1 MKKIQNILKSSLS
14 IAALSLAALSS
25 TFTACDFLDRQPFDK
40 VDPTVEVTDAV
51 ALSMANACYRTLQS
65 SNMYNQRIW
74 TLDIVAGNSNVG
86 AGGGTD
92 GLETVQAANF
102 TTLSDNGMAL
112 YMWRSP
118 WVGIGQCN
126 ILIQSMESA
135 EGLSEAVR
143 NQCLGEALFLRAH
156 YYFILVRL
164 YGAVPTRLTPY
175 EPGTSTAIARDKIEN
190 NYMNIIAD
198 LQRAA
203 ELLPMKQEYAAKDLG
218 RATKDACYTEL
229 ANVYL
234 TLAGH
239 GLSING
245 MNRQEYYEQVAD
257 LCSEVENMGYDLESC
272 RYEDNFCA
280 TIHNGAESI
289 FEVQF
294 SGDKEYDFWGNNPQS
309 SWLSTFMGPRN
320 SDFVAGS
327 WGWNQP
333 TEEFVQQYEE
343 GDLRKDITIFYDGC
357 PVWDPEGVNKPY
369 KASYSNTGYNVRK
382 FLVTKAISP
391 DFNTSPANFV
401 VYRFADVLLMK
412 AEALNEIRPA
422 EAFASI
428 NRVRRRAG
436 LKDLAGLSQDEMR
449 EAIIHERR
457 IELAFEGHRW
467 FDMIRINDGQYA
479 VDFLHSIGKT
489 NATKDRLL
497 FPIPQTERDANPLMG
512 QNPGY

>member
-1 MKKIQNILKSSLS
+1 MKIQNILKSSLS
-14 IAALSLAALSS
+14 IAVISLAALSS

-135 EGLSEAVR
+135 EGLSESVR

-245 MNRQEYYEQVAD
+245 MNRQEYYEAVAD
-257 LCSEVENMGYDLESC
+257 LCTEVENMGYDLESC

-357 PVWDPEGVNKPY
+357 PVWDPDGVNKPY

-436 LKDLAGLSQDEMR
+436 LKDLSGLSQEQMR

-489 NATKDRLL
+489 NATKDRLI

>member
-1 MKKIQNILKSSLS
+1 MKKVFYCLMLVANCIF
-14 IAALSLAALSS
+14 LAG
-25 TFTACDFLDRQPFDK
+25 CDFLERQPYDK

-51 ALSMANACYRTLQS
+51 ACAMANACYRTLQS

-126 ILIQSMESA
+126 ILIESMEKAS
-135 EGLSEAVR
+135 GLSESVKNR
-143 NQCLGEALFLRAH
+143 CLGEALFLRAH

-175 EPGTSTAIARDKIEN
+175 EPGTSTAIARDELVN
-190 NYMNIIAD
+190 NYHNIIAD
-198 LQRAA
+198 LKTAA
-203 ELLPMKQEYAAKDLG
+203 ELLPEKQELAAVDLG
-218 RATKDACYTEL
+218 RATRDACLTEL
-229 ANVYL
+229 ADVYL

-239 GLSING
+239 NLSVDQ
-245 MNRQEYYEQVAD
+245 MNREEYYEQVVE
-257 LCSEVENMGYDLESC
+257 LCNEVEQMGYDFESC
-272 RYEDNFCA
+272 KYADNFDA
-280 TIHNGAESI
+280 TIHNGPESI
-289 FEVQF
+289 FEIQF

-309 SWLSTFMGPRN
+309 SWLSAFMGPRN

-327 WGWNQP
+327 YGWNQP
-333 TEEFVQQYEE
+333 TEEFVRQYEA
-343 GDLRKDITIFYDGC
+343 GDLRKDITIFYEGC
-357 PVWDPEGVNKPY
+357 PKWDPEGVNKDY
-369 KASYSNTGYNVRK
+369 KSSYSNTGYNVRK
-382 FLVTKAISP
+382 FCVTKAISP

-401 VYRFADVLLMK
+401 VYRFAEVLLMK
-412 AEALNEIRPA
+412 AEALCEIRPS
-422 EAFASI
+422 EAYTSL

-436 LKDLAGLSQDEMR
+436 LSDKAGLSQEELR

-457 IELAFEGHRW
+457 MELAFEGHRW

-489 NATKDRLL
+489 NATKERLI

>member
-190 NYMNIIAD
+190 NYMNIIVD

-229 ANVYL
+229 ANIYL

>member
-1 MKKIQNILKSSLS
+1 MKKTIFSIL
-14 IAALSLAALSS
+14 LATS
-25 TFTACDFLDRQPFDK
+25 TLLCGCNFLERTPFDK
-40 VDPTVEVTDAV
+40 VDPSVEVTDDV
-51 ALSMANACYRTLQS
+51 AIAMANACYRTLQS
-65 SNMYNQRIW
+65 SNMYNQRLW

-126 ILIQSMESA
+126 ILIESMERAS
-135 EGLSEAVR
+135 GLSKAVR
-143 NQCLGEALFLRAH
+143 DQCLGEALFLRAH

-164 YGAVPTRLTPY
+164 YGAVPTRLKPY
-175 EPGTSTAIARDKIEN
+175 EPGTDTAIERDKIEN
-190 NYMNIIAD
+190 NYANIIAD
-198 LQRAA
+198 LKRAA
-203 ELLPMKQEYAAKDLG
+203 ALLPEKRDYALRDLG
-218 RATKDACYTEL
+218 RATRDACQTML
-229 ANVYL
+229 ADVYL

-239 GLSING
+239 NMSING
-245 MNRQEYYEQVAD
+245 MTRDDYYEAVVTLCNEVAD
-257 LCSEVENMGYDLESC
+257 MGYDLEAC
-272 RYEDNFCA
+272 AYADNFNP

-309 SWLSTFMGPRN
+309 SWLSAFMGPRN

-327 WGWNQP
+327 YGWNQP
-333 TEEFVQQYEE
+333 TAEFVSQYES
-343 GDLRKDITIFYDGC
+343 GDLRKDVTIFYEGC
-357 PVWDPEGVNKPY
+357 PTWDPDGVNKEY
-369 KASYSNTGYNVRK
+369 KASYSNTGFNVRK
-382 FLVTKAISP
+382 FCVPKSVSP

-412 AEALNEIRPA
+412 AEALNEIRPN
-422 EAFASI
+422 EAYGSI
-428 NRVRRRAG
+428 NTVRRRAG
-436 LKDLAGLSQDEMR
+436 LSNLVGLSQAEMR

-467 FDMIRINDGQYA
+467 FDMIRINDGEYA
-479 VDFLHSIGKT
+479 VNFLHSIGKT